1 MAAKLLPR
9 GRAVGIDLWK
19 TSDQLGNALEVTKR
33 NAALE
38 GVADRVELRT
48 GDMRA
53 LPFDDGSFD
62 LVLSS
67 LAIHNIP
74 DLAGRTKAIDEA
86 ARVLRPGGRI
96 LIVDI
101 NAAREYEARLRQLG
115 MAEVERRS
123 IGPRMWFGGPWVAAS
138 LVRARRPA

>member
-1 MAAKLLPR
+1 
-9 GRAVGIDLWK
+9 
-19 TSDQLGNALEVTKR
+19 
-33 NAALE
+33 
-38 GVADRVELRT
+38 
-48 GDMRA
+48 MRA

-62 LVLSS
+62 VVLSS

-86 ARVLRPGGRI
+86 VRVLRPGGRI

-101 NAAREYEARLRQLG
+101 NAMREYEARLRQLG

-123 IGPRMWFGGPWVAAS
+123 IGPGMWFGGPWVAAS
-138 LVRARRPA
+138 LVRARRPD